1 MLSTEQEYAFEQF
14 KQGKNIFITGPGG
27 SGKSELIRRMAT
39 YPFTQVC
46 AMTGCAAV
54 LLECNAKTVHSWAG
68 IGIGDKPI
76 DEIIQSMK
84 KRNKDMWKET
94 QCLIVDE
101 VSMMSDTLFELL
113 DSISKR
119 LRRSIQPFGGMQVV
133 FVGDF
138 YQLPPIEN
146 TFCFESPLWSMF
158 EEIKLTKIFR
168 QKDEI
173 YQKILN
179 QIRIGRITRSSLDIL
194 TTRVQVPSIPCTK
207 LFPIRQQVDHINQ
220 TEYAK
225 LTGKEYTYT
234 AIGKSSRCEPC
245 IKLKEGCRVMHTIN
259 HEHLCNGSLGVV
271 IGFEVYPI
279 VQFVHGIEIIR
290 PYTWKYDDVTQLPL
304 VHAWAMTI
312 HKAQG
317 CSLDCAEIDAGSGI
331 FECGQ
336 TYVALSRVRNL
347 EGLYLTSLDITK
359 IKIHPKLKKN

>member
-27 SGKSELIRRMAT
+27 SGKSELIRRMSKT
-39 YPFTQVC
+39 PFTQVC

-76 DEIIQSMK
+76 EELLSSMQ

-101 VSMMSDTLFELL
+101 VSMMSNTLFELL
-113 DSISKR
+113 DSIGKR

-194 TTRVQVPSIPCTK
+194 TTRVQIPLCPCTK
-207 LFPIRQQVDHINQ
+207 LFPIRQQVDELNQ

-234 AIGKSSRCEPC
+234 AFGKYARGES
-245 IKLKEGCRVMHTIN
+245 IKLKEGCHVMHTVN
-259 HEHLCNGSLGVV
+259 HDRLCNGSLGVV
-271 IGFEVYPI
+271 IGFDVYPI
-279 VQFVHGIEIIR
+279 VQFIHGPEIVR
-290 PYTWKYDDVTQLPL
+290 PYTFEDITQLPL

-317 CSLDCAEIDAGSGI
+317 SSLDCAEIDAGSGI

-336 TYVALSRVRNL
+336 TYVALSRVRTL